1 MSGEPAA
8 LRDMLAS
15 MTHGGKV
22 AILGLPTHEFGIDWA
37 HLVTN
42 MITIKGIYG
51 RQMFETWYEMS
62 VLIQSGLDISP
73 VITHRY
79 DAADFEQAFA
89 TVRGAQCGKV
99 VLTWTE

>member
-1 MSGEPAA
+1 
-8 LRDMLAS
+8 
-15 MTHGGKV
+15 
-22 AILGLPTHEFGIDWA
+22 
-37 HLVTN
+37 
-42 MITIKGIYG
+42 
-51 RQMFETWYEMS
+51 
-62 VLIQSGLDISP
+62 